1 MADRRRRRRGPRRG
15 FDAKRGADGASG
27 SSLCVCVTIETL
39 ERRRHGS
46 RVASSPRIP
55 PVELRL
61 FLGFSRLGNNPFFVR
76 AVLALT
82 RRPPHLPLNQQ
93 LNLKRLK
100 AYKASL
106 ILFPRRTAKPKAG
119 DSDAGE
125 LAMAKQFKGALMP
138 ITKED
143 KPLEMVKVTEEMKAF
158 KAYNKLRVE
167 RMNVW
172 QVGPRIRRAEE
183 AVKKAEEEAK
193 TAKMK

>member
-15 FDAKRGADGASG
+15 FDAKRGADDASG

-39 ERRRHGS
+39 QRRRHGS

-61 FLGFSRLGNNPFFVR
+61 FLGFSRLGNNPFFR
-76 AVLALT
+76 A
-82 RRPPHLPLNQQ
+82 RRADPPTPSPSPQQ

-172 QVGPRIRRAEE
+172 QVGPRIKRAEE

>member
-1 MADRRRRRRGPRRG
+1 M
-15 FDAKRGADGASG
+15 
-27 SSLCVCVTIETL
+27 
-39 ERRRHGS
+39 
-46 RVASSPRIP
+46 
-55 PVELRL
+55 
-61 FLGFSRLGNNPFFVR
+61 R
-76 AVLALT
+76 AVLT

-138 ITKED
+138 ITKAD
-143 KPLEMVKVTEEMKAF
+143 KHLEMVTVTEEMKAF

-172 QVGPRIRRAEE
+172 QVGPRIKRAEE